1 MKQNTTPTV
10 YVKIPVPIEN
20 VKRIEFMIKKHKDS
34 IYPALLHK
42 VYAGKDIPYDEEYT
56 QEGFIVLLPFT
67 AEETMSLP
75 VGEVYM
81 DTLIVMKDGSIPP
94 TDIVKIDVSATL
106 FEEVG

>member
-10 YVKIPVPIEN
+10 SVSIPVPFSQI
-20 VKRIEFMIKKHKDS
+20 KRIEFIFKKHKDS

-42 VYAGKDIPYDEEYT
+42 VYSVNDIPLA
-56 QEGFIVLLPFT
+56 EGDTTESFVVLLPFT

-75 VGEVYM
+75 VGEIYM
-81 DTLIVMKDGSIPP
+81 DTLIVMADGSIPQ
-94 TDIVKIDVSATL
+94 TNIVKVDVAATL